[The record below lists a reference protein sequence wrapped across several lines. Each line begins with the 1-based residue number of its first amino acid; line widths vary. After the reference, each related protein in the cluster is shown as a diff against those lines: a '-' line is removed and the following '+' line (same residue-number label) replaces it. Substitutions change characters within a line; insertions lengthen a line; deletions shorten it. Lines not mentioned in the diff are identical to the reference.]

1 MDKIIVVIPYFNAQ
15 AQGKELY
22 YSVAG
27 WRKHFKEKFLIVI
40 VGDYH
45 PVVETGDDI
54 VFIECPRVDNVGG
67 EYRAHLDHVNK
78 FKKVIEH
85 FPDMKGFIYTCDDIY
100 SVNDFTMKDVL
111 VPKIRENNISSLP
124 TSQNAWRR
132 NNAKTKAVLLAEGL
146 PTKNYVC
153 HLPVYYEV
161 DKLVAIW
168 DKYDCYHKSYVV
180 EQLYFNTYFSDV
192 KPKHLSTDGEK
203 YKFGVNKKYPSFA
216 EIKRAMRDKIWI
228 NNTVYGWNSRLDRM
242 LAEYYGV

>member
-45 PVVETGDDI
+45 PVVETGNDI
-54 VFIECPRVDNVGG
+54 VFIECPRVKDVPG

-78 FKKVIEH
+78 FKTVIEKY
-85 FPDMKGFIYTCDDIY
+85 PDMKGFIYTCDDIY
-100 SVNDFTMKDVL
+100 AVNDFTIDDV
-111 VPKIRENNISSLP
+111 VIPKIRENEISSLP
-124 TSQNAWRR
+124 TSRNAWRR
-132 NNAKTKAVLLAEGL
+132 NNAKTKALLKKEGL
-146 PTKNYVC
+146 PVKNYVC

-168 DKYDCYHKSYVV
+168 DKYDCYRNSYVV
-180 EQLYFNTYFSDV
+180 EQLYFNTYYKDV
-192 KPKHLSTDGEK
+192 EPVHIKASEK
-203 YKFGVNKKYPSFA
+203 RYKFGINKKHWHIDDFR
-216 EIKRAMRDKIWI
+216 RAMSETVWI
-228 NNTVYGWNSRLDRM
+228 NNTVYGWTNRLGI
-242 LAEYYGV
+242 LLSQYYGI